1 MQYLQLRLVGLMH
14 LCTQAS
20 LKETLDN
27 DISKPKMSITWKN
40 VIDLNVNTSWK
51 KQMVNVNIP
60 LSIIVAQEN
69 THENLMASG
78 RDFFLWLMIIFV
90 FSMCTTIQR

>member
-1 MQYLQLRLVGLMH
+1 MLVYTSALN
-14 LCTQAS
+14 Q
-20 LKETLDN
+20 
-27 DISKPKMSITWKN
+27 PN
-40 VIDLNVNTSWK
+40 VIVNIVYFYNKIIPNEVIISIKK

-90 FSMCTTIQR
+90 FSMCTPIQK